1 MDSLVGALVDVLM
14 VVLRFYTWVIVA
26 AVIASWLVGFGV
38 INIHNQF
45 ARMIVSALYAMTEP
59 LFAQVRR
66 ILPPF
71 GGLDLSPMVVLLLIF
86 FLQSLLFRSFY
97 L

>member
-1 MDSLVGALVDVLM
+1 
-14 VVLRFYTWVIVA
+14 
-26 AVIASWLVGFGV
+26 
-38 INIHNQF
+38 
-45 ARMIVSALYAMTEP
+45 MIVSALYAMTEP